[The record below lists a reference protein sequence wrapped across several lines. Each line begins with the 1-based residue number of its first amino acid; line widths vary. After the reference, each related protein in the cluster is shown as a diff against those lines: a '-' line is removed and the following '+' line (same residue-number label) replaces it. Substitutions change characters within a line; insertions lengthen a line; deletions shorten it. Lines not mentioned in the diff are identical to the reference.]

1 MNPYIFGAQSLGEVR
16 MLEHNADILC
26 NSIWVERR
34 TKKSPENWTVDC
46 WTPEY
51 SNPGRLDDSLVIV
64 VKTEGGDDNLAN

>member
-1 MNPYIFGAQSLGEVR
+1 MQTFSVIQSEWSGGER
-16 MLEHNADILC
+16 
-26 NSIWVERR
+26 S

-64 VKTEGGDDNLAN
+64 VKTGGCDDNLPN

>member
-1 MNPYIFGAQSLGEVR
+1 M
-16 MLEHNADILC
+16 
-26 NSIWVERR
+26 ERT

-64 VKTEGGDDNLAN
+64 VKTEARDDNLPN